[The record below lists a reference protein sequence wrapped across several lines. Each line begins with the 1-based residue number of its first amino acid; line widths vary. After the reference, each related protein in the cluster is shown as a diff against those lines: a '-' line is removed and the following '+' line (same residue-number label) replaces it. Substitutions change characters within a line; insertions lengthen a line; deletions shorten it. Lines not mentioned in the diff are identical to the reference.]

1 MTFILC
7 VTSERFKESVI
18 EERRKSAEA
27 LLLFATRYYHL
38 ASSTALQHFLSV
50 SGVTVCGC

>member
-1 MTFILC
+1 MIFILS

-50 SGVTVCGC
+50 SGITVCRC